1 MVVLIATLAVPN
13 QLGVVALYILM
24 GKLGWNGQ
32 LQAVIVPSM
41 VTAFGVFYMR
51 QFILDAVPDELI
63 EAARVDGASTL
74 RIYASVVFPAL
85 RPAVGVLGLFTFAAT
100 WNDFQW
106 PLITLSGGEH
116 PTVQVA
122 LSNLA
127 SGQFVL
133 YSHVPGG
140 LPHALLRAGR
150 QIVAHHGRSA
160 AAAAAGASSTPRV
173 SSRPASGGG
182 SRRRPTRSRAPRP
195 RTGAARRSGTRSRR
209 CRDTSPTAPT
219 VWSPAIT
226 TTAGPRTSICSTGW
240 ASAPTGSRCPGPASC
255 PAAARESSRAGWTS
269 TTGSSTGCSPVA
281 STRSHALPLG
291 PAAAAR
297 GRRRLGGT
305 RHRLALRRPGDG
317 GARASRRP
325 GELLDHPER
334 ALVLGVPRL
343 CVRDPRTWPS

>member
-1 MVVLIATLAVPN
+1 VTAVDVAHNGVTKPRRRGRLHGQSPSETPAGPLTYGMLVATILLSAFPVYWMLVVASSTEDELAKIPPSVVPKGNLGVNFRAVFSADNVFFIKSLLNSAIVATIVTVSVLFFCSLAGFAFAKLRFRGRNVLMVVLIATLAVPN

-32 LQAVIVPSM
+32 LQAVIVPSL

-127 SGQFVL
+127 SGQFILYTHVL
-133 YSHVPGG
+133 AGAFLAT
-140 LPHALLRAGR
+140 LPLLIVFFVAGR
-150 QIVAHHGRSA
+150 QIVAGIME
-160 AAAAAGASSTPRV
+160 GAVKS
-173 SSRPASGGG
+173 
-182 SRRRPTRSRAPRP
+182 
-195 RTGAARRSGTRSRR
+195 
-209 CRDTSPTAPT
+209 
-219 VWSPAIT
+219 
-226 TTAGPRTSICSTGW
+226 
-240 ASAPTGSRCPGPASC
+240 
-255 PAAARESSRAGWTS
+255 
-269 TTGSSTGCSPVA
+269 
-281 STRSHALPLG
+281 
-291 PAAAAR
+291 
-297 GRRRLGGT
+297 
-305 RHRLALRRPGDG
+305 
-317 GARASRRP
+317 
-325 GELLDHPER
+325 
-334 ALVLGVPRL
+334 
-343 CVRDPRTWPS
+343 